1 MARANSG
8 GAAINRRGKA
18 LRWGAER
25 RRLSANFGHPMGG
38 TRMSDINQDFNFLQ
52 GVKVVDFTQFEAG
65 TTSTEVLAWFGAEV
79 VKIENPGRG
88 DPGRRL
94 RPGKPDDDPWYFHQF
109 NVNKKSLTINL
120 KSPKGLEIVKDML
133 KQADVTVENMAPGT
147 IERLGLDYESVK
159 KINPRIIYC
168 QVKGFGSGSPHEKGL
183 AFDMIAQAAGGPI
196 SVTGYPDMPPV
207 KPGLSFGDTGTGMLM
222 AATILGALHER
233 NRTGQGRRLQL
244 AMQDAMIHYMRTC
257 FCTMARTGKPAP
269 RNGAKSGGGNNA
281 PSGLYPAKGGGPNDY
296 VYLTTSRAN
305 PEHWSRLMK
314 LIGRE
319 ELIDDPR
326 FATGDL
332 RVKNEKELD
341 AIIGEWTRQ
350 HDKREA
356 MEKLIAVG
364 VPSSAVFDTMELQ
377 NEPSFEE
384 RGIMQ
389 VVHHRQGDYKMA
401 TWPVRI
407 DGKTVRLKPSPALG
421 GDSAEVLHNW
431 LGLDGGEIEGLRKDG
446 VL

>member
-1 MARANSG
+1 V
-8 GAAINRRGKA
+8 
-18 LRWGAER
+18 
-25 RRLSANFGHPMGG
+25 
-38 TRMSDINQDFNFLQ
+38 SDNIQEFNFLQ

-65 TTSTEVLAWFGAEV
+65 TTCTEVLAWFGAEV

-109 NVNKKSLTINL
+109 NVNKKSLAINL
-120 KSPKGLEIVKDML
+120 KSPKGLELVKEML
-133 KQADVTVENMAPGT
+133 KRADVTAENMAPGT

-159 KINPRIIYC
+159 QLNPGIIYC
-168 QVKGFGSGSPHEKGL
+168 QIKGFGSGSPHEKGL

-196 SVTGYPDMPPV
+196 SVTGEPDRPPV

-257 FCTMARTGKPAP
+257 FATMARTGKPAR

-326 FATGDL
+326 FATGND
-332 RVKNEKELD
+332 RVAHEKELD
-341 AIIGEWTRQ
+341 AIIGEWTRR

-364 VPSSAVFDTMELQ
+364 VPSGAVFDTMELQ
-377 NEPSFEE
+377 NEPSFET

-389 VVHHRQGDYKMA
+389 IVHHHNGDYKMA
-401 TWPVRI
+401 TWPVRV
-407 DGKTVRLKPSPALG
+407 DGKTVQLKGSPALG
-421 GDSAEVLHNW
+421 QDSAEVLHNW
-431 LGLDGGEIEGLRKDG
+431 LGIGGAEFETLQREG

>member
-1 MARANSG
+1 VRT
-8 GAAINRRGKA
+8 
-18 LRWGAER
+18 
-25 RRLSANFGHPMGG
+25 GG
-38 TRMSDINQDFNFLQ
+38 TAMNDNIQDFNFLQ
-52 GVKVVDFTQFEAG
+52 GIKVVDFTQFEAG

-109 NVNKKSLTINL
+109 NVNKKSITLNL
-120 KSPKGLEIVKDML
+120 KSPKGLEIVKEMI
-133 KQADVTVENMAPGT
+133 KKADIMAENMAPGT

-168 QVKGFGSGSPHEKGL
+168 QIKGFGTGSPHEKGL

-196 SVTGYPDMPPV
+196 SVTGEPERPPV

-233 NRTGQGRRLQL
+233 NRTGQGRRLQV

-257 FCTMARTGKPAP
+257 FATMARTGRAAR

-319 ELIDDPR
+319 ELIEDPR
-326 FATGDL
+326 FATGDT

-364 VPSSAVFDTMELQ
+364 VPSGAVFDTMELQ
-377 NEPSFEE
+377 NEPTFEE

-389 VVHHRQGDYKMA
+389 TVRHHNGDYKMA
-401 TWPVRI
+401 TWPVRV
-407 DGKTVRLKPSPALG
+407 DGKTVRLKGSPALG
-421 GDSAEVLHNW
+421 QDSAEVLHSW
-431 LGLDGGEIEGLRKDG
+431 LGTGASEIEGLRRDG
-446 VL
+446 II